1 MKNANQSNRMANI
14 STDEDQT
21 SVNQHHQAIP
31 SSKLPQ
37 NNPEVQSFLQLIRP
51 MIQQQ
56 IGEWVEEKLTQR
68 K

>member
-14 STDEDQT
+14 SPEEEQK
-21 SVNQHHQAIP
+21 SINQHQHIIP

-37 NNPEVQSFLQLIRP
+37 NNPEVQSFLQLTRP
-51 MIQQQ
+51 MIQHQ
-56 IGEWVEEKLTQR
+56 IGELVEEKLTQR